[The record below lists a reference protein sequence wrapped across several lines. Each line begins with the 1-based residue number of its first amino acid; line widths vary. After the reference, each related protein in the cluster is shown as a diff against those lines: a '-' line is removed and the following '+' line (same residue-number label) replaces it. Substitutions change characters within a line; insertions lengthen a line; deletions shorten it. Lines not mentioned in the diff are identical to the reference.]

1 MRTITQPAGVGDGVE
16 GEVVTLVRARSDE
29 ARMRVRAVEMER
41 KGRTGYVEEVL
52 LLD

>member
-16 GEVVTLVRARSDE
+16 SEVVTFVQARSDE
-29 ARMRVRAVEMER
+29 ARMRVRAVAQER